1 MTLLPDAPTKFDPS
15 SKYLALCWNG
25 KKDIR
30 AEKLPKPRVT
40 DPTDALVKIT
50 TTAICGSD
58 LHMYDGW
65 FPGMKKGDVL
75 GHEFMGYVE
84 EVGSQVKS
92 VKVGDRV
99 VVSCLIFC
107 GKCRYCKNQEYS
119 LCDKTND
126 SKAMEHLYGRN
137 ICGVFGYSHL
147 TGGYPGGQAEYARVP
162 YADNLCLKIGDEFR
176 DEKVL
181 FMSDILCTAWHGTEL
196 GRVGKGDTVA
206 IWGQGPVGLLTAK
219 LCQIRG
225 ASRVIVI
232 DAVDYRLE
240 FAKQKIPGVE
250 IIDYSKEQDV
260 PARLLDMT
268 GDGPDVGIEC
278 AGFHYTKSWT
288 HSALAKLNMETDSA
302 DILNEMI
309 KAIRK
314 GGHMAVIGDY
324 VGFTNAFNVGGL
336 MEKAIIFQ
344 GGQNYGRKY
353 WSTLLDLIKRGEID
367 PSFIITHRLPLE
379 KGPEAYKMFDEKK
392 DGCIKVVL
400 KPPATRGEI

>member
-1 MTLLPDAPTKFDPS
+1 
-15 SKYLALCWNG
+15 
-25 KKDIR
+25 
-30 AEKLPKPRVT
+30 
-40 DPTDALVKIT
+40 
-50 TTAICGSD
+50 
-58 LHMYDGW
+58 
-65 FPGMKKGDVL
+65 MKKGDVL

-84 EVGSQVKS
+84 DVGSKVQG

-107 GKCRYCKNQEYS
+107 GECRFCKEQEYS
-119 LCDKTND
+119 LTND

-137 ICGVFGYSHL
+137 ICGVFGS
-147 TGGYPGGQAEYARVP
+147 
-162 YADNLCLKIGDEFR
+162 DNLCLKIGDEFP

-225 ASRVIVI
+225 AGRVIVI
-232 DAVDYRLE
+232 DAVDYRLK
-240 FAKQKIPGVE
+240 FAKHKIPGVE
-250 IIDYSKEQDV
+250 TIDYSKERDV
-260 PARLLDMT
+260 PAKLLSMT
-268 GDGPDVGIEC
+268 GDGPDVGIE
-278 AGFHYTKSWT
+278 GGR
-288 HSALAKLNMETDSA
+288 M
-302 DILNEMI
+302 
-309 KAIRK
+309 AI
-314 GGHMAVIGDY
+314 IGDY
-324 VGFTNAFNVGGL
+324 VGFTNAFNV
-336 MEKAIIFQ
+336 

-400 KPPATRGEI
+400 KPPASCANA